1 MLNEVL
7 NRLCGAAET
16 AEAKDLDALISV
28 AHVSVTLAELTGD
41 EE

>member
-7 NRLCGAAET
+7 NRLCRAAET
-16 AEAKDLDALISV
+16 AKAKDLDALISV
-28 AHVSVTLAELTGD
+28 AQVSVTLAELTGN